1 MYIYVNKSYLYFQ
14 RANCTEAL
22 KMPYFSNKPYPSNEQ
37 NLPLPS
43 TLAKKV
49 MDKPNK
55 RKLLDSESNQFAK
68 KLVF

>member
-1 MYIYVNKSYLYFQ
+1 M
-14 RANCTEAL
+14 A
-22 KMPYFSNKPYPSNEQ
+22 YFSNKPYPSNEQ

-49 MDKPNK
+49 MDNPNK